1 MLDLFLFSKFNYF
14 GWNVNFVLETK
25 PFLERQWNSVRE
37 ATLASLNKLQNYLV
51 TGTDVSVIS
60 SKSAVSETPQ
70 SHCMEYKHQKIV
82 SVLKK
87 DCQALV
93 IKNNSITVQCTSDF
107 LFNRILHN
115 LEQRI

>member
-1 MLDLFLFSKFNYF
+1 MEF
-14 GWNVNFVLETK
+14 G
-25 PFLERQWNSVRE
+25 QE

-87 DCQALV
+87 DCLV

-107 LFNRILHN
+107 LFKRILHT
-115 LEQRI
+115 LGQRI

>member
-1 MLDLFLFSKFNYF
+1 MEF
-14 GWNVNFVLETK
+14 G
-25 PFLERQWNSVRE
+25 QE

-51 TGTDVSVIS
+51 TGTDVSVIL

-87 DCQALV
+87 DCQALA
-93 IKNNSITVQCTSDF
+93 IKNNSSITVQCTSDF
-107 LFNRILHN
+107 LFKRILHT
-115 LEQRI
+115 LGQRI